1 MTVEGTRFY
10 QNLDNNDKK
19 NFIEQMRI
27 QISKSIPVDNSRLTC
42 LNQFYEYDEGYR
54 SDLLFI
60 TFRISP
66 PNERHFNKKDAK
78 DVFNDF
84 DKLLS
89 INDFTTSLDI
99 YDFTKYIDKRYGF
112 KKTCK

>member
-66 PNERHFNKKDAK
+66 PNERHFNRKDAK
-78 DVFNDF
+78 EVFNDF
-84 DKLLS
+84 NKLLS